1 METLLP
7 WIEPSA
13 YGLLF
18 LVVLLVLG
26 GRLVTSRQLTRE
38 LERERERTVRE
49 RELAQE
55 YRAAWQAADARAD
68 KLADTLGEAL
78 PLIRAVAQRS
88 QVQ

>member
-1 METLLP
+1 MDKLFPL
-7 WIEPSA
+7 IQPSA

-26 GRLVTSRQLTRE
+26 GRLVTSKQLTRE
-38 LERERERTVRE
+38 LGRERDRAE
-49 RELAQE
+49 E

-68 KLADTLGEAL
+68 KLTETLAEAL

-88 QVQ
+88 QVD

>member
-1 METLLP
+1 MEQLIP
-7 WIEPSA
+7 WIQPSA

-38 LERERERTVRE
+38 LGRERERAE
-49 RELAQE
+49 E

-68 KLADTLGEAL
+68 KLMDSLAEAL

>member
-7 WIEPSA
+7 YVEPSA

-18 LVVLLVLG
+18 LVVVLVLG

-38 LERERERTVRE
+38 LGRERERAE
-49 RELAQE
+49 D

-68 KLADTLGEAL
+68 TLAGTLAEL
-78 PLIRAVAQRS
+78 VPLVRS
-88 QVQ
+88 IHDRQVR

>member
-7 WIEPSA
+7 WVEPSA

-18 LVVLLVLG
+18 LIVVLVLG
-26 GRLVTSRQLTRE
+26 GRLVTSQQLTRE
-38 LERERERTVRE
+38 LARERQR
-49 RELAQE
+49 ADE
-55 YRAAWQAADARAD
+55 YRAAWQAADARSD
-68 KLADTLGEAL
+68 KLADTLAEAL

>member
-1 METLLP
+1 MEALLP

-18 LVVLLVLG
+18 LVVILVLG
-26 GRLVTSRQLTRE
+26 GRLITSKQLTRE
-38 LERERERTVRE
+38 LGRERERAE
-49 RELAQE
+49 E

-68 KLADTLGEAL
+68 KLADTLSEAL

-88 QVQ
+88 QVR